1 MENRRVVAA
10 AAAFH
15 LAGFSTSSCSSLDKT
30 VKFSANTWSYSELD
44 NFMEE
49 LAWPISNMN

>member
-15 LAGFSTSSCSSLDKT
+15 LAGFSTSSCSSLNKT
-30 VKFSANTWSYSELD
+30 VKFSANTWSYSKLD

-49 LAWPISNMN
+49 LA